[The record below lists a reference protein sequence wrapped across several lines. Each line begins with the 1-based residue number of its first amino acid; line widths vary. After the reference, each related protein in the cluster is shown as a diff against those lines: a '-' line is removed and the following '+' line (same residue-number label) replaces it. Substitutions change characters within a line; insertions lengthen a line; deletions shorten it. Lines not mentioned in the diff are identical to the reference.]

1 MDNTIKDFED
11 DFEEVTAEGCTASGE
26 DLIKSSKSNPSK
38 GFIHKYCH
46 IWTVIY
52 LPIYLI
58 WFAYLE
64 KNVTTDFHLIHTS
77 LDDVIPFVDVF
88 IIPYLL
94 WFLFVAVTL
103 IYLFFY
109 SKQEY
114 YDACKFLFT
123 GMTLFLIICT
133 IYPNGLNLRMG
144 ITYNDSI
151 FSSLVKLL
159 HKADTSTNVFPS
171 IHVYNTIGCCIAL
184 FKSKGL
190 KNHKGIKTAA
200 GILGFFIILSTMFL
214 KQHSVID
221 VAGAIIMAAIM
232 YFVVYHQAAHYN
244 NAASSNSDSPPN
256 TPQNSSHH
264 THKKRD

>member
-11 DFEEVTAEGCTASGE
+11 DLSESKEAS
-26 DLIKSSKSNPSK
+26 DKNSKKTPKENSLN
-38 GFIHKYCH
+38 GFISKYSH

-52 LPIYLI
+52 LPMYLI
-58 WFAYLE
+58 WFGYLE
-64 KNVTTDFHLIHTS
+64 KNVTTDFHLIHTG

-94 WFLFVAVTL
+94 WFLFVGATL

-133 IYPNGLNLRMG
+133 VYPNGLNLRAG
-144 ITYNDSI
+144 ITYNDNV

-159 HKADTSTNVFPS
+159 QKADTSTNVFPS
-171 IHVYNTIGCCIAL
+171 IHVYNSIGCCIAL

-190 KNHKGIKTAA
+190 KKHNGIKISA

-221 VAGAIIMAAIM
+221 VVAAIVMAAIM
-232 YFVVYHQAAHYN
+232 YFIVYHH
-244 NAASSNSDSPPN
+244 ASRHEDVHLPN
-256 TPQNSSHH
+256 
-264 THKKRD
+264 